1 MVRQEISKNVTKSLH
16 YLTSRAPHGH
26 TKGLY
31 TVVILHFKKRRRINQ
46 KLQATVNV
54 SSVHDHYLTKA
65 ESLIQKELSRT
76 GVRLVVVINYVPFIS
91 SLSFTIKEHMLGC
104 FTLAC

>member
-31 TVVILHFKKRRRINQ
+31 TVVILHFKK
-46 KLQATVNV
+46 
-54 SSVHDHYLTKA
+54 SG
-65 ESLIQKELSRT
+65 SLV
-76 GVRLVVVINYVPFIS
+76 GP
-91 SLSFTIKEHMLGC
+91 G
-104 FTLAC
+104 